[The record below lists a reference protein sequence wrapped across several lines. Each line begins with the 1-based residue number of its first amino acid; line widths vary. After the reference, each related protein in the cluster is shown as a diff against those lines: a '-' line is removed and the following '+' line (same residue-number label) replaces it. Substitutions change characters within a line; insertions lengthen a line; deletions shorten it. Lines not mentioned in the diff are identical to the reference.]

1 MTLSDLQREIAALPT
16 LTPPQ
21 TESKGKAEGEIS
33 IASPLDIVTR
43 QGRLILRLIAATE
56 AVEGRYRELAAQNR
70 DIATQMAER
79 DGQIEEQR
87 EARKEADRRLR
98 QMATEVIHLMDALD
112 WVYTTLNAR
121 EDSLVRDVAAAQ
133 RDCLR
138 RLAAVGITEIPTNGI
153 ADGRLHEGVDTTETS
168 ETEQYHIVS
177 VVRRG
182 FQLGPEILRRA
193 EVITAA

>member
-16 LTPPQ
+16 LTLPD
-21 TESKGKAEGEIS
+21 TEAKSKAEGEVS
-33 IASPLDIVTR
+33 IASPLDIVAR
-43 QGRLILRLIAATE
+43 QGRLILRLTAATE
-56 AVEGRYRELAAQNR
+56 AIEGRYRDIAAQM
-70 DIATQMAER
+70 TER
-79 DGQIEEQR
+79 DAQIEAQM

-98 QMATEVIHLMDALD
+98 QMAAEVIHLMDALD
-112 WVYTTLNAR
+112 WVHNTLEAR
-121 EDSLVRDVAAAQ
+121 GDSLVREVASAQ

-138 RLAAVGITEIPTNGI
+138 RLAAVGITEIPTTGM
-153 ADGRLHEGVDTTETS
+153 ADGRLHEGVDTAETS
-168 ETEQYHIVS
+168 ETSQYHIVS

>member
-16 LTPPQ
+16 LMPPQ
-21 TESKGKAEGEIS
+21 TEAKGKAEGEVS
-33 IASPLDIVTR
+33 IASPLDIVAR

-56 AVEGRYRELAAQNR
+56 AVEGRYREIAAQ
-70 DIATQMAER
+70 MVER
-79 DGQIEEQR
+79 DGQIESQM

-112 WVYTTLNAR
+112 WVHTTLNAR

-138 RLAAVGITEIPTNGI
+138 RLAAVGITEIPTEGMV
-153 ADGRLHEGVDTTETS
+153 DGRLHEGVDTTETS
-168 ETEQYHIVS
+168 ETPQYHVVS